1 MSLTIWAKSMPL
13 TMGVGLC
20 GISEKQLSSLF
31 RLPSCLTHKS
41 CPTRP
46 ILELITIHPPPL
58 PLTRASFAAL
68 CLELRVSSGA
78 GSLVGCLHPHRAG
91 LQGRARSLRAIL
103 HQPGLLSPRGCP
115 GDGVHRILN
124 RKSMPSS
131 CYPSVQRW
139 RPSALSYSSSPIS
152 AGIKIPERRG
162 GDAC

>member
-1 MSLTIWAKSMPL
+1 M
-13 TMGVGLC
+13 
-20 GISEKQLSSLF
+20 
-31 RLPSCLTHKS
+31 
-41 CPTRP
+41 
-46 ILELITIHPPPL
+46 
-58 PLTRASFAAL
+58 
-68 CLELRVSSGA
+68 
-78 GSLVGCLHPHRAG
+78 GCLHPHRAG

-162 GDAC
+162 GDACKNTESLLKRRSLGPTPRIPDSASLGQAREFAFLRRTQVMLVLLVQGPCSSLSILPAAPLGSSSPYRQDLDSGK